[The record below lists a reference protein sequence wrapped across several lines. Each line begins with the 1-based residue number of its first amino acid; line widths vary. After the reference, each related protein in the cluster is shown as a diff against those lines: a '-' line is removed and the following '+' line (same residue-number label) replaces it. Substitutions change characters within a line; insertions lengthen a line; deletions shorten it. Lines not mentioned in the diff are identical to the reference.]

1 MGNLILF
8 NILKFL
14 DFIVATFIIVFL
26 ITVLLLI
33 LLKKI
38 NIKSRRIGLFGLFLN
53 LNKRS
58 ILMISISFTRYIYI
72 IYSVLLCNKISV
84 INLLVLLILTVLY
97 NGVNFDVKGLAFDI
111 INNLIIYFALVSCN
125 ILITYIFDVN
135 LDYYLLTLLIL
146 LGIFIINYASFF
158 FIKGMND
165 VLKRTKIVK
174 EKNHYMPV
182 LVKQEF

>member
-14 DFIVATFIIVFL
+14 DFIIITFSSIFL
-26 ITVLLLI
+26 IIIILVF

-38 NIKSRRIGLFGLFLN
+38 NIKSKRIALFGLFLN

-58 ILMISISFTRYIYI
+58 VLMLSISFTRYLYI
-72 IYSVLLCNKISV
+72 IYSVLLCDRISEV
-84 INLLVLLILTVLY
+84 NLTVLLILTVLY
-97 NGVNFDVKGLAFDI
+97 NGINFDIKGLLFDL

-146 LGIFIINYASFF
+146 LGVFIINYASYF